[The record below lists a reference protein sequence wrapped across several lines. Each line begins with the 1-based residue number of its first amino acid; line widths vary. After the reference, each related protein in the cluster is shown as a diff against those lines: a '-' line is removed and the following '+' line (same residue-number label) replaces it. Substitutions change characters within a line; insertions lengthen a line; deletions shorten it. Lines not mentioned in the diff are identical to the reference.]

1 MQRGMLGGVRRWLV
15 AGTAAVAVL
24 AQTGGVSLAAGGT
37 GGTTF
42 TLNCPDGKALVGIQ

>member
-24 AQTGGVSLAAGGT
+24 AQTEAFRWQPAEPGVRPLR
-37 GGTTF
+37 
-42 TLNCPDGKALVGIQ
+42 